1 MKPNHDPQLV
11 LTSAPDPAAD
21 DALLADLVAAE
32 RDIFALAQR
41 HGLQLEA
48 LAAWSDRPGVRKT
61 VHRLCRLADLQC
73 QAMLSRY
80 RLVAASRL
88 IAQASAADGELPPEQ
103 VRKACV
109 DLLKAQLADL
119 DPPSDDADASED
131 SALAL
136 LKQALADAE
145 TQEPQ

>member
-1 MKPNHDPQLV
+1 MKNNP
-11 LTSAPDPAAD
+11 TSQALRITPDPSAE

-41 HGLQLEA
+41 HDLGLEA

-88 IAQASAADGELPPEQ
+88 IAQASAAEGELAPEQ

-119 DPPSDDADASED
+119 DPPSDDAETAED
-131 SALAL
+131 PALAL
-136 LKQALADAE
+136 LKQALDDLA
-145 TQEPQ
+145 